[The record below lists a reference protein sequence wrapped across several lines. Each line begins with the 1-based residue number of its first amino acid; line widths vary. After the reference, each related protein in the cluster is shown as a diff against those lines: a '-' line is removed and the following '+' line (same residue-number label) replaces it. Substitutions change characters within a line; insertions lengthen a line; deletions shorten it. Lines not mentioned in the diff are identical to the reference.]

1 MSEPGQHHHEH
12 HEGATRGA
20 ALRNFVFGTS
30 DGLVT
35 VLAFVAGVSASLASR
50 RLVLMAGLAE
60 MFAGAVSMGL
70 GAFLGTRAERD
81 WYERERKREEAEV
94 EKIPHLE
101 KEELREIYRKK
112 GLEGE
117 TLERVVDVFTANEKR
132 WVDIMMS
139 EELGLQPVESSPLS
153 SGLVVGSS
161 YIVAAAV
168 PLLPY
173 LVFTGGLALLAS
185 MMLTASALYLVGVGK
200 ARITQ
205 RPEFRAGVEMMLT
218 GLIGT
223 GVCWAIG
230 HVVARAFGAAVA
242 P

>member
-1 MSEPGQHHHEH
+1 MSEHGHQEH
-12 HEGATRGA
+12 HEEATRGA

-50 RLVLMAGLAE
+50 KLVLMAGLAE

-81 WYERERKREEAEV
+81 WYERERAREESEV
-94 EKIPHLE
+94 AKIPHLE
-101 KEELREIYRKK
+101 RAELADIYRKK
-112 GLEGE
+112 GLDGE
-117 TLERVVDVFTANEKR
+117 TLERVLDAFTANERR
-132 WVDIMMS
+132 WVDIMMA
-139 EELGLQPVESSPLS
+139 EELGLAPIESSPLS
-153 SGLVVGSS
+153 AGLVTGVS
-161 YIVAAAV
+161 YMLAAAV

-173 LVFTGGLALLAS
+173 LFFLRTRALF
-185 MMLTASALYLVGVGK
+185 ASAAITAVALYAVGVGK

-205 RPEFRAGVEMMLT
+205 RPELRSGIETMLT

-223 GVCWAIG
+223 AVCWAIG
-230 HVVARAFGAAVA
+230 RGVAHLFGGVM

>member
-1 MSEPGQHHHEH
+1 MSEHHTEH
-12 HEGATRGA
+12 HEEAAHGA

-50 RLVLMAGLAE
+50 KLVLMAGLAE

-81 WYERERKREEAEV
+81 WYERERRREEAEV

-101 KEELREIYRKK
+101 KEELRDIYRKK

-139 EELGLQPVESSPLS
+139 EELGLQPVESSPWS
-153 SGLVVGSS
+153 AGLIVGVS
-161 YIVAAAV
+161 YIIAAAV

-173 LVFTGGLALLAS
+173 LIWVGMRALLGS
-185 MMLTASALYLVGVGK
+185 MALTAVALYAVGVAK

-205 RPEFRAGVEMMLT
+205 RPELRSGIETMMT
-218 GLIGT
+218 GLVGTAICWGIG
-223 GVCWAIG
+223 
-230 HVVARAFGAAVA
+230 RAVA
-242 P
+242 HIAGGL

>member
-1 MSEPGQHHHEH
+1 MSEHHHPEH
-12 HEGATRGA
+12 HEEASRGA

-35 VLAFVAGVSASLASR
+35 VLAFVAGVSASLAAR
-50 RLVLMAGLAE
+50 KLVLMAGLAE

-70 GAFLGTRAERD
+70 GAYLGTRAERD
-81 WYERERKREEAEV
+81 WYDRERRREESEV

-117 TLERVVDVFTANEKR
+117 TLERVVDVFTANEQR

-139 EELGLQPVESSPLS
+139 EELGLQPVESSPWS
-153 SGLVVGSS
+153 AGLIVGAS
-161 YIVAAAV
+161 YIIAAAV
-168 PLLPY
+168 PLVPY
-173 LVFTGGLALLAS
+173 LFFVGVRALFGS
-185 MMLTASALYLVGVGK
+185 MALTAVALYGVGVAK

-205 RPEFRAGVEMMLT
+205 RPELRSGIETMMT

-223 GVCWAIG
+223 AVCWGIG
-230 HVVARAFGAAVA
+230 RVVAHVVGGAAL
-242 P
+242 

>member
-1 MSEPGQHHHEH
+1 MSEHPHPEH
-12 HEGATRGA
+12 HEEAARGA

-81 WYERERKREEAEV
+81 WYERERRREEAEV

-101 KEELREIYRKK
+101 KEELRDIYRKK

-117 TLERVVDVFTANEKR
+117 TLERVVEVFTANEKR

-139 EELGLQPVESSPLS
+139 EELGLQPVESSPWS
-153 SGLVVGSS
+153 AGLIVGVS
-161 YIVAAAV
+161 YIVAAAI

-173 LVFTGGLALLAS
+173 LFYVGTRALLGS
-185 MMLTASALYLVGVGK
+185 MAVTAVALYGVGVAK

-205 RPEFRAGVEMMLT
+205 RPELRSGIETMMT

-223 GVCWAIG
+223 AVCWG
-230 HVVARAFGAAVA
+230 VGRAVA
-242 P
+242 HVAALVSP

>member
-1 MSEPGQHHHEH
+1 MSEHGHTEH
-12 HEGATRGA
+12 HEEASRGA
-20 ALRNFVFGTS
+20 AVRNFVFGTS

-81 WYERERKREEAEV
+81 WYERERKREEQEI

-101 KEELREIYRKK
+101 KEELRDIYRKK

-139 EELGLQPVESSPLS
+139 EELGLQPVESSPWS
-153 SGLVVGSS
+153 AGFVVGCS

-173 LVFTGGLALLAS
+173 LFYPGLRALFGS
-185 MMLTASALYLVGVGK
+185 MALTAVALYAVGVAK
-200 ARITQ
+200 ARMTQ
-205 RPEFRAGVEMMLT
+205 RPELRSGIETMLT

-223 GVCWAIG
+223 AVCWGIG
-230 HVVARAFGAAVA
+230 RAVA
-242 P
+242 HIAGGVTP

>member
-1 MSEPGQHHHEH
+1 MSEDIHHEH
-12 HEGATRGA
+12 HEEASRGA

-35 VLAFVAGVSASLASR
+35 VLAFVAGVSASLSTR
-50 RLVLMAGLAE
+50 KLVLMAGMAE

-81 WYERERKREEAEV
+81 WYERERRREEHEV

-101 KEELREIYRKK
+101 KEELRDIYRKK

-139 EELGLQPVESSPLS
+139 EELGLQPIESSPWS
-153 SGLVVGSS
+153 AGLIVGFS
-161 YIVAAAV
+161 YIVAAAI

-173 LVFTGGLALLAS
+173 LLVGGTRALLGS
-185 MMLTASALYLVGVGK
+185 MALTAVALYAVGVAK

-205 RPEFRAGVEMMLT
+205 RPELRSGIETMMT

-223 GVCWAIG
+223 GVCWGIG
-230 HVVARAFGAAVA
+230 RLVAMVAAGMA
-242 P
+242 S